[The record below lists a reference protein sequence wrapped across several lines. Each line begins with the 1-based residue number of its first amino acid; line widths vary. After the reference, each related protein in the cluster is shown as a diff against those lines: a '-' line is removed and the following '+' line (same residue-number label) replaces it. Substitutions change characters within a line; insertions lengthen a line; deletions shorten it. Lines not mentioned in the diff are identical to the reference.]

1 MSRLGRPLGF
11 TGRLAL
17 GLALAGLGLAGS
29 AATVAAAPQ
38 NDAAYTVGNY
48 PVDATAQDAVRAKEK
63 ALGDGQQAAFR
74 SLLKRIVPVTAYQ
87 RLKKMQP
94 LKAAELI
101 DGVAI
106 RSERNSSTQYIASLD
121 FSFQPQAVRNLLK
134 REGVPFIDTQA
145 PDVLVVPIMKDA
157 SGGYAAGSGWT
168 DAWSGMDLAHAISPV
183 KLGGWTPN
191 IHSDTVKALLA
202 GDGSADRT
210 LMGEFKADRVVVAI
224 AEIDKGAKRLHVS
237 LAGTDAVG
245 PFVLKRSYRLGGDT
259 VYAMELS
266 AVVALGVLEGRW
278 KAVQAVSRGG
288 VATIAGSGE
297 VVQIQAEFSTL
308 GQWND
313 IRRQLLETPGVED
326 VQIGTISARSAD
338 ISLRFPGG
346 AEQLAEA
353 LAPQR
358 LTMRNVGGLWALRP
372 SF

>member
-134 REGVPFIDTQA
+134 REGVPFIDTRRR
-145 PDVLVVPIMKDA
+145 
-157 SGGYAAGSGWT
+157 T
-168 DAWSGMDLAHAISPV
+168 CWSCP
-183 KLGGWTPN
+183 
-191 IHSDTVKALLA
+191 
-202 GDGSADRT
+202 
-210 LMGEFKADRVVVAI
+210 
-224 AEIDKGAKRLHVS
+224 
-237 LAGTDAVG
+237 
-245 PFVLKRSYRLGGDT
+245 
-259 VYAMELS
+259 
-266 AVVALGVLEGRW
+266 
-278 KAVQAVSRGG
+278 
-288 VATIAGSGE
+288 
-297 VVQIQAEFSTL
+297 
-308 GQWND
+308 
-313 IRRQLLETPGVED
+313 
-326 VQIGTISARSAD
+326 
-338 ISLRFPGG
+338 
-346 AEQLAEA
+346 
-353 LAPQR
+353 
-358 LTMRNVGGLWALRP
+358 
-372 SF
+372 